1 MTYLSF
7 TESESENLIDW
18 LEDNLNVDNAFPGGA
33 VKLYEAKNG
42 SWQDTG
48 IVGILFLVGI
58 QRAKYFVILG
68 VNRPIQVYFQ
78 HELYIGFMTIPSNKF
93 FHSFE
98 GDGRNFGFLF
108 QKSQE
113 CTTFFQELPNFKPK
127 RGFFNRRKRRSPKDT
142 FEIGTPTNLV
152 HTMGVDSTSNQ
163 MKSSTIDPEVMD
175 VLKTAGIT
183 TQILF
188 DDHQLFNL
196 LASFSERYG
205 PDKEPTPEDVNS
217 IVDQIQRIQT
227 TKLGGAMTSQSSAP
241 SRAAPAP
248 GRDAPGVPPP
258 PPMGPPGSVPPPP
271 KQPPPASNPP
281 SSAPSSAVSDG
292 PPPKPAPASGV
303 ESDTRNTFLA
313 GIRGFDATTLKK
325 SAPADKKEVKQP
337 TNKLAS
343 SLMNVLQ
350 QRRMQIEPDD
360 DSTTSDDDF

>member
-1 MTYLSF
+1 MAYLSF

-18 LEDNLNVDNAFPGGA
+18 LEDNLKVDNALPGGA
-33 VKLYEAKNG
+33 VKLYEAQNG

-48 IVGILFLVGI
+48 IVGLLFLVGI
-58 QRAKYFVILG
+58 QKAKHFVILG
-68 VNRPIQVYFQ
+68 INRPIQVYFQ
-78 HELYIGFMTIPSNKF
+78 HELYNGFATIPNNQF

-98 GDGRNFGFLF
+98 GEGRNFGLLF
-108 QKSQE
+108 QKAQE
-113 CTTFFQELPNFKPK
+113 CTSFFQDLPKFKPK
-127 RGFFNRRKRRSPKDT
+127 RGIFNKRKRRSPKDS
-142 FEIGTPTNLV
+142 FEIGAPTDLV

-163 MKSSTIDPEVMD
+163 MKSSTIDPEVMA

-188 DDHQLFNL
+188 DDRQLFDL
-196 LASFSERYG
+196 IVSFSERYG

-227 TKLGGAMTSQSSAP
+227 TKLGGGMSAP
-241 SRAAPAP
+241 STGPPKPAPVP
-248 GRDAPGVPPP
+248 GRDSAGIPPP

-271 KQPPPASNPP
+271 NLPPPP
-281 SSAPSSAVSDG
+281 SG
-292 PPPKPAPASGV
+292 PPGGLPPPPPGPPGSEGP
-303 ESDTRNTFLA
+303 DTRNTFLA
-313 GIRGFDATTLKK
+313 GIRGFDAATLKK
-325 SAPADKKEVKQP
+325 SDPGEKKAQVAQP